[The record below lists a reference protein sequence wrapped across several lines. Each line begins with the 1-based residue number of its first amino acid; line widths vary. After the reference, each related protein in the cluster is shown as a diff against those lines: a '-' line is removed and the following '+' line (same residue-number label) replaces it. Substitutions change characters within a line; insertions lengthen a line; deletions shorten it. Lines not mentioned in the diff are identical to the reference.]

1 MIQTWLRPRATR
13 RLGVTR
19 AAFGVLVLAGILTAL
34 APAAAQAETA
44 TTTCPATTLVQP
56 FTRWSDENY
65 YSLVPG
71 GSFEAGEAAWT
82 LSGGATVASGSEPY
96 AVTGTLGKSSLKL
109 PVGAS
114 AQSPF
119 LCVEPNDRTYRFFLR
134 AEGSSATLATRLV
147 YETSLGLLV
156 IPTKV
161 LSTGSTWEVSPIL
174 HTGAALATAIKG
186 GAAYVS
192 LGFASEHGTARI
204 DDVYLDPR
212 MRR

>member
-1 MIQTWLRPRATR
+1 MR
-13 RLGVTR
+13 VTR
-19 AAFGVLVLAGILTAL
+19 AALGGLVLAGILTAL

-44 TTTCPATTLVQP
+44 PTGCPATTLVQP
-56 FTRWSDENY
+56 FTGFGDANY

-71 GSFEAGEAAWT
+71 GSFESGETAWT
-82 LSGGATVASGSEPY
+82 LSGGATIASGSETY

-109 PVGAS
+109 PAGAS

-134 AEGSSATLATRLV
+134 AEGSSAILATWLV
-147 YETSLGLLV
+147 YQTSEGMFVL
-156 IPTKV
+156 PAKV
-161 LSTGSTWEVSPIL
+161 LFTGSAWEVSPIL
-174 HTGAALATAIKG
+174 HTGAAKATAITHG
-186 GAAYVS
+186 VAYVS
-192 LGFASEHGTARI
+192 LGFVSLHGTARL